1 MPRHENDGECDDDG
15 GALRAAHQE
24 ALVRAAVVRAAA
36 ADADEAAVWSPEED
50 YEAAYAAD
58 YEADYEAADED
69 DEAAAAAA
77 WRCSSVVS
85 VASGTHLYL

>member
-1 MPRHENDGECDDDG
+1 MPRHESDGECDDDG

-24 ALVRAAVVRAAA
+24 ALVRAAA